1 MIQWE
6 ATEAKDA
13 TWEDLQDIVNS
24 YPQFNLEDKL
34 IFDEKDNVT
43 CVKSE
48 EVLAQNSIEK
58 EGHVSDDL
66 HHMGVRKST
75 RLRRKNILLKD
86 FAH

>member
-6 ATEAKDA
+6 ATKAKDA

-43 CVKSE
+43 YVKSE

-58 EGHVSDDL
+58 EGAREHKVEKPCHGL
-66 HHMGVRKST
+66 V
-75 RLRRKNILLKD
+75 
-86 FAH
+86 